1 MKVKLLN
8 FKEYLGRS
16 DVKNHLWFCMDN
28 AFLTRTEHFGK
39 LTVEAVVAHVYIA
52 SESTK
57 LKRAELELNEKHVEA
72 FSMMPFWQFEVACE
86 KLSEIGLIAISRSD
100 GAQAAHVTRT
110 SDVQEPPRDTSAEG
124 KEGKEGKGNA
134 HAEVPSATTYEFF
147 DQPKKKRERKPKP
160 KLPCDPIPA
169 FKEIEE
175 ILREREVTTILQQKW
190 EKTYQLAA
198 VVAAVRKA
206 DSWLVSSGEQKKNYG
221 QYFNNWL
228 MRDAEKNPRI
238 LRAPAQPAQSELPAS
253 APSGRKKTWWEQQ
266 QDEADRKA
274 AQGGAQ

>member
-1 MKVKLLN
+1 MRVQVVNWKKYMGRGDINHPRWFAFQKELFLEPRYIGKVTPDVVTA
-8 FKEYLGRS
+8 FCYVCCMALGTK
-16 DVKNHLWFCMDN
+16 DGVAEVEFAHLQ
-28 AFLTRTEHFGK
+28 AYTGLTRDKFTIAMEELLLLQLVHDFVRGPNGS
-39 LTVEAVVAHVYIA
+39 ERDRHAV
-52 SESTK
+52 
-57 LKRAELELNEKHVEA
+57 LKGR
-72 FSMMPFWQFEVACE
+72 
-86 KLSEIGLIAISRSD
+86 
-100 GAQAAHVTRT
+100 
-110 SDVQEPPRDTSAEG
+110 
-124 KEGKEGKGNA
+124 EGKGTEPQDTA
-134 HAEVPSATTYEFF
+134 DGTSASTTTYEFF
-147 DQPKKKRERKPKP
+147 DQPKKKREKKPKP